1 MLVPQQPGAESHSCF
16 WRGSGSSRVSGLLPS
31 LAENNLERSPHSHQ
45 GVGVGGNRE
54 LMWGGCLQNGWALL
68 GFQNLG
74 WWHYNS
80 DSKAGVT
87 GLRKCKLL
95 LD

>member
-31 LAENNLERSPHSHQ
+31 LAENNLERSSRSHQ
-45 GVGVGGNRE
+45 GWGGGRATE
-54 LMWGGCLQNGWALL
+54 SSGGGCLQGGWALL
-68 GFQNLG
+68 GFQNFG
-74 WWHYNS
+74 WWHHNFN
-80 DSKAGVT
+80 SKAGVT
-87 GLRKCKLL
+87 GLRKCELL